1 MTESENNKL
10 TNNSNS
16 SKWIYIAFAI
26 LITNLKSI
34 FSISTI
40 YHAHQNNSMHSMR
53 LTMLLHIS
61 SRNISLSLRYSYLR
75 KVHNN
80 GSQSKCSLLWTRI
93 NTRLKWWK
101 KIEKIIH
108 GRSIWSVSSSSVV
121 VSLMRH
127 HLLLLLLF
135 VWVFSHM
142 NFVSLSVAVLL
153 FGMIYWTFT
162 TKNFTNWKTQPHD
175 MI

>member
-1 MTESENNKL
+1 
-10 TNNSNS
+10 
-16 SKWIYIAFAI
+16 
-26 LITNLKSI
+26 
-34 FSISTI
+34 
-40 YHAHQNNSMHSMR
+40 MHSMR

-61 SRNISLSLRYSYLR
+61 SRNISLLLRYSYLY
-75 KVHNN
+75 KHSILCVTFIIMDHNRN
-80 GSQSKCSLLWTRI
+80 VLYCEQELIRDL
-93 NTRLKWWK
+93 NDEK
-101 KIEKIIH
+101 KKFFEKIIH
-108 GRSIWSVSSSSVV
+108 GKSIWSVSSSSVV

-127 HLLLLLLF
+127 HLLLLLLLF
-135 VWVFSHM
+135 VWVFSHI